1 MEMLKKSIV
10 MEGCPCNCKCAN
22 ETETTAVEPS
32 VGSYLNNGMIETI
45 GLARAYV
52 PVQPYENLLEEG
64 RALACGTA
72 FGSLVMPY
80 AKGSALARNYRE
92 VCEYEQR

>member
-10 MEGCPCNCKCAN
+10 MEGCGCPCRHNH
-22 ETETTAVEPS
+22 ETETASVEPA
-32 VGSYLNNGMIETI
+32 VGGYLNNEMIEAV

-64 RALACGTA
+64 RALACGTV